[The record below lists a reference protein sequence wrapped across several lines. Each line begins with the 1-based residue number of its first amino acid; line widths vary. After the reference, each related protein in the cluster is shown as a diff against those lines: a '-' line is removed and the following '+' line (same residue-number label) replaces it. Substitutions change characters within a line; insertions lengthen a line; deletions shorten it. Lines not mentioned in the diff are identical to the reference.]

1 MCTSQEGC
9 LHVQVGSCQNYGPFL
24 GTLNNRC
31 RIIIGTQKGTI
42 ILTTT
47 QVTATSPNPEALKPK
62 APHWWF
68 RQDFGGLGLRV
79 GKTTTASGRREISSI
94 SEAGC
99 VLLSGLCSHTKQRG
113 SMHATIMELG
123 PQNHRKDGLLGP
135 YSRMVVVLDPLG
147 LSEPDHHPV
156 NRQTADSKAEL
167 NARPSDRR
175 ANVGF
180 WHEGLGLVVK
190 LRISF
195 RVLFMWMPYCFW
207 DLETDP
213 DIPHRMPVATC
224 RARLFHWRFVRRGTR
239 EMLSSASY
247 PCGG

>member
-1 MCTSQEGC
+1 MLKCSMVAGVTHCLIRGTCSVCTSQEGC

-123 PQNHRKDGLLGP
+123 PPK
-135 YSRMVVVLDPLG
+135 
-147 LSEPDHHPV
+147 
-156 NRQTADSKAEL
+156 
-167 NARPSDRR
+167 PS
-175 ANVGF
+175 
-180 WHEGLGLVVK
+180 
-190 LRISF
+190 
-195 RVLFMWMPYCFW
+195 
-207 DLETDP
+207 
-213 DIPHRMPVATC
+213 
-224 RARLFHWRFVRRGTR
+224 
-239 EMLSSASY
+239 
-247 PCGG
+247 